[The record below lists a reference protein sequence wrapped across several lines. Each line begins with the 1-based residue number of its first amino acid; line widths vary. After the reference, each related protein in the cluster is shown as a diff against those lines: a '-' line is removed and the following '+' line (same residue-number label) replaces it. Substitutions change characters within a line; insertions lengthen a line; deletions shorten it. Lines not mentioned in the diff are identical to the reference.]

1 MLYQLSYVRAPGSLA
16 RGRGQASHADQAAGC
31 RADSYTSTKRR

>member
-1 MLYQLSYVRAPGSLA
+1 MLYQLSYVRAPESLA
-16 RGRGQASHADQAAGC
+16 RGSRNRPAGGQADAG